1 MRLDQWH
8 QVLAT
13 EPATPN
19 QLGAVMHEFDRL
31 GYQDNRWDR
40 PARLAAAS
48 ALLHLERPCSTTR
61 ELTMGQAGQLLHTLQ
76 GFRSRA
82 QLETRLRRSDPIP
95 LATRQALAVL
105 LAMQRPSPG
114 GAS

>member
-1 MRLDQWH
+1 MTLDEWH

-13 EPATPN
+13 EPATPR
-19 QLGAVMHEFDRL
+19 QLGAVLHQFERL

-40 PARLAAAS
+40 PARLAAAA
-48 ALLHLERPCSTTR
+48 ALLHLGQLDSTR
-61 ELTMGQAGQLLHTLQ
+61 QLTMGQAGQLLHALQ

-82 QLETRLRRSDPIP
+82 QLETRLRRPDPLP

-105 LAMQRPSPG
+105 LAMQRSSPG

>member
-1 MRLDQWH
+1 VKLDDWRQL
-8 QVLAT
+8 QAT

-19 QLGAVMHEFDRL
+19 QLGAVMHEFGRL
-31 GYQDNRWDR
+31 GYRDNRWDR

-48 ALLHLERPCSTTR
+48 ALLHLERLGSTR
-61 ELTMGQAGQLLHTLQ
+61 ELTMGQAGQLLHALQ

-82 QLETRLRRSDPIP
+82 QLETRLRRPDPVP

-105 LAMQRPSPG
+105 LAMQRPSSG